1 MILLREPAAKI
12 FSQYVHLWAEAR
24 ETLPFEEAFEK
35 SLERRQA
42 GFSTMFDYE
51 AGGRYAEAVERY
63 FELFGRDRVQVML
76 FEEMFGADDTE
87 AARRG
92 LEALP
97 RHRASPRARRRG

>member
-12 FSQYVHLWAEAR
+12 FSQYVHLWAEGR

-35 SLERRQA
+35 SVERRPA

-63 FELFGRDRVQVML
+63 LELFGRDRVRVML
-76 FEEMFGADDTE
+76 FEELFGADDPAR
-87 AARRG
+87 AAGSRPSS
-92 LEALP
+92 AS
-97 RHRASPRARRRG
+97 ASPRARRPG